1 LASRHEIRCISSIR
15 CQSRTDGSAS
25 TCPSGVLST
34 LVEENR
40 VVLGGPFTDDSGALI
55 VYEAD
60 SPESVEMMIKGDPFF
75 VAGVFQTWT
84 IKPSKTVFANM
95 GLLPPN

>member
-1 LASRHEIRCISSIR
+1 MKYAVFHQYAVNPELTAQHRPAHR
-15 CQSRTDGSAS
+15 AY
-25 TCPSGVLST
+25 LST

-84 IKPSKTVFANM
+84 LKPWKTVFANL
-95 GLLPPN
+95 GLLPLN